1 MFIFAA
7 SLFCYTN
14 SVAQDTFTTTG
25 AKLPKHYFTSIFV
38 LNAYRKPGKQ
48 ITDTLDYQSR
58 RLKTYGIRQRD
69 IFFCLPLAT
78 FEDKSDTT
86 VKKNSHLLL
95 TGNYS
100 VLMPQFEGI
109 PDHKLVK
116 LGIGIRYII
125 NTGKKGIWFFDA
137 APFITRDLT
146 YASKAYYSLASTIV
160 YSHNPSARFSWRIGL
175 TKSFLWGNRFYWP
188 FVGLRFGRLD
198 KCHLSIQF
206 PRNIILNLPLSSKL
220 IFSFYTK
227 PQGGMYNFSNHDSLY
242 PKKTTATFNFTRYEI
257 NSGLRIDARFTNNFN
272 FFVSLGVSSRNQIVF
287 YSESANTKRPRA
299 PYRNYFY
306 SQAIQPTLFLDLGL
320 VFKFGK
326 TRSYYNDKN
335 LYDAMNLN
343 GIMTADNNAQ
353 IPIPN
358 KKSDLNLETV
368 RDLVDYNDF

>member
-1 MFIFAA
+1 MEFNFAF
-7 SLFCYTN
+7 SRL
-14 SVAQDTFTTTG
+14 G
-25 AKLPKHYFTSIFV
+25 WKL
-38 LNAYRKPGKQ
+38 
-48 ITDTLDYQSR
+48 
-58 RLKTYGIRQRD
+58 
-69 IFFCLPLAT
+69 
-78 FEDKSDTT
+78 
-86 VKKNSHLLL
+86 
-95 TGNYS
+95 
-100 VLMPQFEGI
+100 
-109 PDHKLVK
+109 
-116 LGIGIRYII
+116 
-125 NTGKKGIWFFDA
+125 
-137 APFITRDLT
+137 
-146 YASKAYYSLASTIV
+146 
-160 YSHNPSARFSWRIGL
+160 
-175 TKSFLWGNRFYWP
+175 
-188 FVGLRFGRLD
+188 LRFGRLD

-206 PRNIILNLPLSSKL
+206 PRNIVLNLPLSSKL